1 MVKQKLCGW
10 YLVALGLVLLAWSG
24 RLDLAAVLLPLT
36 ILLVRGVLRFA
47 APYQA
52 GPQKR

>member
-24 RLDLAAVLLPLT
+24 RLDLAAVLLPLP
-36 ILLVRGVLRFA
+36 ILLVCIGLRFA
-47 APYQA
+47 TPHQT

>member
-24 RLDLAAVLLPLT
+24 RLDLAAVLLPLS
-36 ILLVRGVLRFA
+36 ILLVCSVLRFA
-47 APYQA
+47 TPHQT